1 MVVTPGPP
9 AGSAPVRAG
18 ALAAD
23 EDVLSRVDPVNHG
36 SLPIAD
42 AQGRIV
48 LPALIP
54 GATYRIID
62 RTAVV
67 ARNAGDGPQV
77 RREFTVGPGEAIELG
92 DVLIAKP
99 QGRN

>member
-9 AGSAPVRAG
+9 AGSAQVRAG

-23 EDVLSRVDPVNHG
+23 EDVLGRVDPVNHG
-36 SLPIAD
+36 NGWVAD
-42 AQGRIV
+42 AQGRIA

-62 RTAVV
+62 DAAASVPGLRRR
-67 ARNAGDGPQV
+67 ARRGRRAG
-77 RREFTVGPGEAIELG
+77 RRPHPEAAGIRSGISGTVC
-92 DVLIAKP
+92 
-99 QGRN
+99 